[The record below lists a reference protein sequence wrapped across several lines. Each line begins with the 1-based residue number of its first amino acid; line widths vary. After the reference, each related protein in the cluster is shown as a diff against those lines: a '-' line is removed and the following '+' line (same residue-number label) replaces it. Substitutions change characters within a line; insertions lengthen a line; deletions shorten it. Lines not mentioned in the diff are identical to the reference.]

1 MARAHR
7 WQDDGQLEDG
17 DERRRCA
24 RCGVCAH
31 WVAARA
37 NCELF
42 VNPPSRT
49 PRPKAWVISVT
60 CALCGKPF
68 ERHEKVLHVRYCGDE
83 CSLEARRESTRKAQ
97 ARYIARKREARC
109 S

>member
-17 DERRRCA
+17 DQRRRCA

-31 WVAARA
+31 WRAARLA
-37 NCELF
+37 CELSIHAA
-42 VNPPSRT
+42 SRQ
-49 PRPKAWVISVT
+49 PRKSEPVVT
-60 CALCGKPF
+60 VPCGICRKPF
-68 ERHEKVLHVRYCGDE
+68 VRHSPVLHLHYCGDA
-83 CSLEARRESTRKAQ
+83 CALEARRASNRKAQ
-97 ARYIARKREARC
+97 ARYAARKREARC

>member
-17 DERRRCA
+17 DQRRRCA

-37 NCELF
+37 NCELSIHAA
-42 VNPPSRT
+42 SRQ
-49 PRPKAWVISVT
+49 PRKSEPVVT
-60 CALCGKPF
+60 VLCGICGKPF
-68 ERHEKVLHVRYCGDE
+68 TRHARVLHVRYCGDA
-83 CSLEARRESTRKAQ
+83 CALEARRASTRKAQ
-97 ARYIARKREARC
+97 ARYAARKREARC